1 MRYRPLLPR
10 SSNAPTT
17 SGRRALRSL
26 AASRR
31 WLMTKISAYEAHL
44 YLLEAQRQ
52 AALRHMERRS
62 TTFLGSPPRS
72 PLNFDTPSFEATLS
86 CLGSESESPTP

>member
-1 MRYRPLLPR
+1 
-10 SSNAPTT
+10 
-17 SGRRALRSL
+17 L

-31 WLMTKISAYEAHL
+31 WLMMKISACEAHL

-52 AALRHMERRS
+52 AALRAMARRS
-62 TTFLGSPPRS
+62 TTFHENPPKS

-86 CLGSESESPTP
+86 CLGSESESLTP

>member
-1 MRYRPLLPR
+1 MRCRPLLPR
-10 SSNAPTT
+10 SSNAQTI
-17 SGRRALRSL
+17 SGRRQLRNL

-31 WLMTKISAYEAHL
+31 WLMMKISACEAHL

-62 TTFLGSPPRS
+62 TTSPERAPKS

-86 CLGSESESPTP
+86 CLGSGQGSLTP

>member
-10 SSNAPTT
+10 SSNAQTT
-17 SGRRALRSL
+17 FGRRALRNL

-31 WLMTKISAYEAHL
+31 WLMMKISAYEAHL

-62 TTFLGSPPRS
+62 TTSLGNLPKS

-86 CLGSESESPTP
+86 CLGSESGSLTP